1 MVEIKEAGQVVAY
14 SNKERRSNLSYG
26 ALLNSYQ
33 VGLLLLSNGVTHPIS
48 ERLR

>member
-1 MVEIKEAGQVVAY
+1 MVEIKEAGQVLAY
-14 SNKERRSNLSYG
+14 AKKERRSNRSYR

-33 VGLLLLSNGVTHPIS
+33 VWLLLLSNGESHLLS